1 MLVFT
6 NRASDSLVELLQR
19 DEQVDVKPIGTHFI
33 AAFDSLYLVSLLSL
47 LAIFSTACASPRIRR
62 FSTWYT
68 FLLAWIF
75 EAVSKL
81 LLVGQQ
87 TSPIPPQFGI
97 CVAQASL
104 INAIP
109 VLCAFYAVT
118 YILQTYLTV
127 MAILK
132 SETTVSKSRVR
143 LLHALPCAAFIAL
156 FILSLTAIIATI
168 VDSSGSQIEQR
179 PKEVLWGCTAILQDL

>member
-6 NRASDSLVELLQR
+6 NRLVVTNQPHLFHWLLRTNHIYNRASDSLVELLQR

-109 VLCAFYAVT
+109 VLYVFIRAV
-118 YILQTYLTV
+118 YLSAHRLQ
-127 MAILK
+127 
-132 SETTVSKSRVR
+132 
-143 LLHALPCAAFIAL
+143 
-156 FILSLTAIIATI
+156 
-168 VDSSGSQIEQR
+168 SS
-179 PKEVLWGCTAILQDL
+179 PM